1 MSETSIVSLNP
12 SANTSSRRPKY
23 LPKGWTSCIQ
33 PEGQLYFYNEE
44 YHVVTEA
51 YIHSDSTL
59 KRISYWIEVIES
71 LARAREIKLLDTV
84 ELFLQLEEEDD
95 GCSYYLIDHVTQ
107 TEFWLLDYSSEELNM
122 PASLSLSQLSE

>member
-1 MSETSIVSLNP
+1 MSETPVASLHF
-12 SANTSSRRPKY
+12 SAKTSFRRPKY

-44 YHVVTEA
+44 FRIVTEA
-51 YIHSDSTL
+51 YIYSASTL

-71 LARAREIKLLDTV
+71 LARTREIKLLDTV

-95 GCSYYLIDHVTQ
+95 GCSYYLIDHNTQ